1 MKMDGR
7 LPPKTRDR
15 SDQVGAA
22 GRRFRGNAR
31 RNCVG
36 RFRGNARGADGGGQL
51 LYGAQA
57 WG

>member
-15 SDQVGAA
+15 PDQVGAA

-31 RNCVG
+31 
-36 RFRGNARGADGGGQL
+36 GADGGSQL